1 MMRHALHLLI
11 TLFAAVAWGIG
22 NVLYVITLLLAKA
35 AKRADP
41 DSAYSNCWLHALVK
55 WRQHGG
61 YIMMREADGQRFLRI
76 FPVPHAIWVSHLP
89 RRGVELEQYIPIDR
103 HTTSCCPWYTV
114 YYRGVVRRVESP
126 HPARDL
132 WPED

>member
-1 MMRHALHLLI
+1 MRHALHLLI
-11 TLFAAVAWGIG
+11 TLFAALAWGIG

-35 AKRADP
+35 AKWVDQ

-55 WRQHGG
+55 WRKHGG
-61 YIMMREADGQRFLRI
+61 YILMRAADGQRFLRI
-76 FPVPHAIWVSHLP
+76 FPVPHAIWVSSLP

-103 HTTSCCPWYTV
+103 HSNECCPWYTV
-114 YYRGVVRRVESP
+114 YYRGEIRTVESP